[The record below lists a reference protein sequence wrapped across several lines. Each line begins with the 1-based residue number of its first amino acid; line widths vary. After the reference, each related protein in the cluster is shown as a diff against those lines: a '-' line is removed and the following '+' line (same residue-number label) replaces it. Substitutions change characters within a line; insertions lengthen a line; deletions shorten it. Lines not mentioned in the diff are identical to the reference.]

1 MPLQDRVGGHDAG
14 QLLEHL
20 PPEDF
25 AFHRQAPALVIVEED
40 SIFAGFL
47 SEHPILPKQ
56 VLDGVLLP
64 PVDPAYKNQK
74 QQLPWLQQ
82 DPHVPPNAR

>member
-1 MPLQDRVGGHDAG
+1 MRQHCDAG

-25 AFHRQAPALVIVEED
+25 AFYSQATSLVIVEED
-40 SIFAGFL
+40 SFFAELL
-47 SEHPILPKQ
+47 SEHPILRKQ

-64 PVDPAYKNQK
+64 AVDPAGKNQE

-82 DPHVPPNAR
+82 GLHVPPNAR